1 MFQPKI
7 FLVALKI
14 EIEFQTDA
22 TEVHWL
28 DSGILLRVID
38 YLGALSDELVLRS
51 IMLLANLCDSPKVRH
66 TIKMF
71 GWDSFVLPL
80 LKHHSPE
87 ISRHSLRFVVN
98 VSANPVCRKL
108 LIDAGVLSHLETYV
122 GSPIGASNLLAQH
135 ALSNIKV
142 PISEKDLNESL
153 KVETVEI
160 EVEMSEKEEKEQ
172 SKSNGAGAVG
182 VSFTSVEI
190 QDPFQQLDMELK
202 SFFGPDALGTS
213 EPETIAPT
221 NPVEIVP
228 LVAVRG
234 RTATMTKDPKDEP
247 MYIRREKIAK
257 EVFETEEKYVSN
269 LKVLLDVFVNPLN
282 QAIIDHKPIL
292 SVDEMNTVFSV
303 VQLIYN
309 LHVSFLN
316 KLRPIFAK
324 WTWSSCIGSHFETL
338 ADRLKVYETFVN
350 NYDRALALLDSPA
363 LQKRK
368 SFQSFMKEAAQK
380 ASGVAYA
387 GISHYLIMPIQ
398 RPPRFLMLLGE
409 LAKYT
414 PTTHVDYASL
424 KRSVQKMSALTSYL
438 NEARRISETETKV
451 EEITSRFGGPLI
463 FDGETFDIALPGRVF
478 LREGSLVEDRSHLPK
493 SSARDT
499 IMISKRDS
507 WVGVI
512 GSSVLGDSSSS
523 ISGYNPRDTMESPP
537 GSSSNNTSGSTSSAP
552 GSGHISSG
560 PGSSGMHSASSS
572 SNLLNSVVTGAGN
585 NDSVSP
591 TPSSPS
597 LHTREASG
605 SGSTPKFKRTPRYVF
620 LFLFN
625 DTLLIAS
632 MQKKMLQSR
641 ATMHAKLTL
650 INVLPLSLVAS
661 IDSNPDPNGSSKQS
675 PLKIA
680 LRFKD
685 PEAFPL
691 IFVADNELE
700 KGEWVSSLNTA
711 LKASQVKQDQDSQ
724 LSELD
729 KLINLL

>member
-1 MFQPKI
+1 
-7 FLVALKI
+7 
-14 EIEFQTDA
+14 
-22 TEVHWL
+22 
-28 DSGILLRVID
+28 
-38 YLGALSDELVLRS
+38 
-51 IMLLANLCDSPKVRH
+51 MLLANLCDSPKVRH

-80 LKHHSPE
+80 LKHHSHE
-87 ISRHSLRFVVN
+87 ISRHTLRFVVN
-98 VSANPVCRKL
+98 VSANPICRKL
-108 LIDAGVLSHLETYV
+108 LIDAGVLTHLEAMSN
-122 GSPIGASNLLAQH
+122 SPIGASNLLAQH
-135 ALSNIKV
+135 ALANIKV
-142 PISEKDLNESL
+142 PILEAELNESL
-153 KVETVEI
+153 KIETVEV
-160 EVEMSEKEEKEQ
+160 EVDNDEKSEKE
-172 SKSNGAGAVG
+172 SGKSNAPSAP

-202 SFFGPDALGTS
+202 SFFGPDALGAN
-213 EPETIAPT
+213 EKQEAPPT
-221 NPVEIVP
+221 NPAEIVP

-247 MYIRREKIAK
+247 MYLRREKIAK

-368 SFQSFMKEAAQK
+368 AFQGFMKDAALK

-409 LAKYT
+409 LVKYT
-414 PTTHVDYASL
+414 PSTHIDYASL
-424 KRSVQKMSALTSYL
+424 KRSVQKMSALASYL
-438 NEARRISETETKV
+438 NEARRISETEIKV

-499 IMISKRDS
+499 IMMGKRDS
-507 WVGVI
+507 WIGTVG
-512 GSSVLGDSSSS
+512 GS
-523 ISGYNPRDTMESPP
+523 ISGNDSGSGSYTPRDSISADSPP
-537 GSSSNNTSGSTSSAP
+537 GSSSSALAP
-552 GSGHISSG
+552 GSGPIPISSS
-560 PGSSGMHSASSS
+560 PSPSLHSSSGNLHSSPSAASLLSS
-572 SNLLNSVVTGAGN
+572 IISGN
-585 NDSVSP
+585 E
-591 TPSSPS
+591 SSPS

-650 INVLPLSLVAS
+650 INVLPLSLVAT
-661 IDSNPDPNGSSKQS
+661 IDSNPDPTGTSKQS
-675 PLKIA
+675 PLKVA

-685 PEAFPL
+685 PDTFPL

-729 KLINLL
+729 KLIGLL

>member
-1 MFQPKI
+1 M
-7 FLVALKI
+7 
-14 EIEFQTDA
+14 
-22 TEVHWL
+22 
-28 DSGILLRVID
+28 RVID
-38 YLGALSDELVLRS
+38 YLGSLSDELVLRS

-80 LKHHSPE
+80 LKHHSHE
-87 ISRHSLRFVVN
+87 ISRHTLRFVVN

-108 LIDAGVLSHLETYV
+108 LIDAGVQSYLETV
-122 GSPIGASNLLAQH
+122 SVSPIGASNLLIQH
-135 ALSNIKV
+135 AVSNIKV
-142 PISEKDLNESL
+142 PILDTELNESL

-160 EVEMSEKEEKEQ
+160 EVEISEKEEKE
-172 SKSNGAGAVG
+172 SGKSSPTPVP

-202 SFFGPDALGTS
+202 SFFGPDALGSS
-213 EPETIAPT
+213 EAKDSAPT
-221 NPVEIVP
+221 NPSEIVP

-247 MYIRREKIAK
+247 MYLRREKIAK

-350 NYDRALALLDSPA
+350 NYDRALALLDSVA

-368 SFQSFMKEAAQK
+368 SFQAFMKEAALK

-409 LAKYT
+409 LVKYT
-414 PTTHVDYASL
+414 PSTHVDYQSL
-424 KRSVQKMSALTSYL
+424 KRSVQKMSALASYL
-438 NEARRISETETKV
+438 NEARRISETEIKV
-451 EEITSRFGGPLI
+451 EEITSRFGGPLV

-493 SSARDT
+493 SSARET
-499 IMISKRDS
+499 VMFSKRDS
-507 WVGVI
+507 WLGNI
-512 GSSVLGDSSSS
+512 GNSILGGNTGESQSTPRDS
-523 ISGYNPRDTMESPP
+523 ISAESPP
-537 GSSSNNTSGSTSSAP
+537 GSGNPLTSSAP
-552 GSGHISSG
+552 GSGQYALGGSNASG
-560 PGSSGMHSASSS
+560 PSGASPTPASSS
-572 SNLLNSVVTGAGN
+572 NPPTNLVASILGGSGEV
-585 NDSVSP
+585 
-591 TPSSPS
+591 PSSPN

-605 SGSTPKFKRTPRYVF
+605 SGASKFKRTPRYVF

-650 INVLPLSLVAS
+650 INVLPLSLVTS
-661 IDSNPDPNGSSKQS
+661 IDANPDPNGSSKQS
-675 PLKIA
+675 PLKVA

-685 PEAFPL
+685 AETFPL

-700 KGEWVSSLNTA
+700 KGEWVSSLNMA

>member
-1 MFQPKI
+1 
-7 FLVALKI
+7 
-14 EIEFQTDA
+14 
-22 TEVHWL
+22 
-28 DSGILLRVID
+28 
-38 YLGALSDELVLRS
+38 
-51 IMLLANLCDSPKVRH
+51 MLLANLCDSPKVRH

-80 LKHHSPE
+80 LRHHSHE
-87 ISRHSLRFVVN
+87 ISRHTLRFVVN

-108 LIDAGVLSHLETYV
+108 LIDAGVMSHLESYSS
-122 GSPIGASNLLAQH
+122 SPIGASNILAQH
-135 ALSNIKV
+135 ALANIKV
-142 PISEKDLNESL
+142 PILEAELNESL
-153 KVETVEI
+153 KIETVEI
-160 EVEMSEKEEKEQ
+160 EVDNDEKSEKEG
-172 SKSNGAGAVG
+172 SNRASTPSAP

-202 SFFGPDALGTS
+202 SFFGPDALGANDKQ
-213 EPETIAPT
+213 EAPPT
-221 NPVEIVP
+221 NPAEIVP

-247 MYIRREKIAK
+247 MYLRREKIAK

-292 SVDEMNTVFSV
+292 TVDEMNTVFSV

-368 SFQSFMKEAAQK
+368 AFQGFMKDAALK

-409 LAKYT
+409 LVKYT
-414 PTTHVDYASL
+414 PSTHIDYASL
-424 KRSVQKMSALTSYL
+424 KRSVQKMSALASYL

-499 IMISKRDS
+499 IMMGKRDS
-507 WVGVI
+507 WIGTVGN
-512 GSSVLGDSSSS
+512 SVMGDKSSSADS
-523 ISGYNPRDTMESPP
+523 TSGSGSYTPRDSVSYDSPP
-537 GSSSNNTSGSTSSAP
+537 GSSSNSVAPAP
-552 GSGHISSG
+552 GSGQL
-560 PGSSGMHSASSS
+560 PSASSPSPSPSLHS
-572 SNLLNSVVTGAGN
+572 SSGNLHSTPSAANLLSSIIAGGSGN
-585 NDSVSP
+585 E
-591 TPSSPS
+591 SSPS
-597 LHTREASG
+597 LHSREASG
-605 SGSTPKFKRTPRYVF
+605 SGSAPKFKRTPRYVF

-650 INVLPLSLVAS
+650 INVLPLSLVAT
-661 IDSNPDPNGSSKQS
+661 IDSNPDPTGTSKQS
-675 PLKIA
+675 PLKVA

-685 PEAFPL
+685 PETFPL
-691 IFVADNELE
+691 VFVADNELE

-729 KLINLL
+729 KLIGLL